1 MIARAENGERSME
14 SDQRELG
21 TRSRTVLT
29 DRRFV
34 ACSKCGWV
42 HYVMTAEEKAANDQL
57 LNRLIDR
64 YQFSEAEQ
72 RIYASTYQQCLRC
85 ESPAREFRAAQER
98 DLDRAEGHI
107 VTPVFVEPEVGTQ

>member
-1 MIARAENGERSME
+1 MD
-14 SDQRELG
+14 SDQTELRTG
-21 TRSRTVLT
+21 SRTVLT

-34 ACSKCGWV
+34 ACSACGWV
-42 HYVMTAEEKAANDQL
+42 HYVMTAAEKVANDQL

-64 YQFSEAEQ
+64 YQFSEEEQ
-72 RIYASTYQQCLRC
+72 LLYASTYQQCLRC
-85 ESPAREFRAAQER
+85 ESPAREFRAAEEH

>member
-1 MIARAENGERSME
+1 ME
-14 SDQRELG
+14 SDQTELG
-21 TRSRTVLT
+21 TGSRTVLT

-42 HYVMTAEEKAANDQL
+42 HYVMTVAEKVANDQL

-64 YQFSEAEQ
+64 YQFSAAEQ
-72 RIYASTYQQCLRC
+72 LLYESTYQQCLRC
-85 ESPAREFRAAQER
+85 ESPAREFRAAQEH

-107 VTPVFVEPEVGTQ
+107 VTPIFVEPEVGTQ

>member
-1 MIARAENGERSME
+1 MITRAENGERSME
-14 SDQRELG
+14 SDQTELG
-21 TRSRTVLT
+21 TGSRTVLT
-29 DRRFV
+29 NRRFV

-57 LNRLIDR
+57 LERLIDR
-64 YQFSEAEQ
+64 YQFSETEQ
-72 RIYASTYQQCLRC
+72 RLYASTYRQCLRC
-85 ESPAREFRAAQER
+85 ESPAREFRAAQEQ